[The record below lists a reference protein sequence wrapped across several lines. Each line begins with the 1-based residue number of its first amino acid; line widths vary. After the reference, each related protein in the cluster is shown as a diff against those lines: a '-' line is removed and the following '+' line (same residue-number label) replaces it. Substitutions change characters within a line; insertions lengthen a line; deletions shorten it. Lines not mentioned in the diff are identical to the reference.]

1 MIKMV
6 YIVLFCLVHSF
17 AVMADKDTHLPLIQ
31 KGDLLYLSL
40 PGEES
45 FNQNYSVNRQ
55 GNILLPEAGEI
66 HIVGLTVNQ
75 AENKVKKVLSKSFRD
90 LNKFHLIVK
99 QHRLLITVLGY
110 VKNPGQIELPA
121 YSNIQTAIKKSGG
134 ILAGAQLDRFQV
146 RRTWMR

>member
-90 LNKFHLIVK
+90 LNKFHLIES
-99 QHRLLITVLGY
+99 R
-110 VKNPGQIELPA
+110 ND
-121 YSNIQTAIKKSGG
+121 
-134 ILAGAQLDRFQV
+134 LDNTFY
-146 RRTWMR
+146 